1 MELHLAP
8 DGEIV
13 KSLMDRVENKEEV
26 EAYIAE
32 TAKKND
38 FDRTE
43 LNKTKSGCRLEGIYC
58 INPVNGKKVP
68 LFIGDFVLASYGT
81 GAVMAVPSHDQR
93 DFEYA
98 IAHNIDMIQVIEGA
112 DVSEHAFEKQDYLGK
127 GCKLI
132 NSEEFTGLT
141 VEEAKVAITKKLV
154 DMGVAKETV
163 NYHFREWIFARQRY
177 WGEPVP
183 CVYKEDGEIYFLPD
197 EELPLILPPLDDY
210 KGKNGKA
217 PLENAV
223 EWKQYNKNGIKG
235 VRETATMPGS
245 AGSSWY
251 YMRYIDPDNDKEFAN
266 QELLKHWMPV
276 DLYVG
281 GPEHAVGHLMYSR
294 IWNRFLY
301 DQGLSPVKEPFKK
314 LVHQGMILGE
324 NGIKMGKRFP
334 EFVVNPSD
342 IVEEYGADTLRLY
355 EMFMGPIEVSKPW
368 NSDAVQGAYRF
379 IKRVWAFFTDEEKIV
394 DENDNTLTKIYHQTV
409 KKVTNDFEELGY
421 NTAIAQM
428 MTFVN
433 EVYKAGKCPREYAEN
448 FIKMFS
454 CICPHVGE
462 EIWQILGHADTIAFE
477 KWPEYDES
485 KMVEDTIKVPVQING
500 KTKAVVELP
509 ADVSKDDAILAGKE
523 AIADKLTGNVV
534 KEIYVPGRIINI
546 VMK

>member
-1 MELHLAP
+1 M
-8 DGEIV
+8 
-13 KSLMDRVENKEEV
+13 
-26 EAYIAE
+26 
-32 TAKKND
+32 
-38 FDRTE
+38 
-43 LNKTKSGCRLEGIYC
+43 
-58 INPVNGKKVP
+58 
-68 LFIGDFVLASYGT
+68 VL
-81 GAVMAVPSHDQR
+81 R
-93 DFEYA
+93 
-98 IAHNIDMIQVIEGA
+98 
-112 DVSEHAFEKQDYLGK
+112 
-127 GCKLI
+127 
-132 NSEEFTGLT
+132 
-141 VEEAKVAITKKLV
+141 
-154 DMGVAKETV
+154 
-163 NYHFREWIFARQRY
+163 
-177 WGEPVP
+177 
-183 CVYKEDGEIYFLPD
+183 
-197 EELPLILPPLDDY
+197 
-210 KGKNGKA
+210 
-217 PLENAV
+217 
-223 EWKQYNKNGIKG
+223 
-235 VRETATMPGS
+235 
-245 AGSSWY
+245 
-251 YMRYIDPDNDKEFAN
+251 
-266 QELLKHWMPV
+266 
-276 DLYVG
+276 
-281 GPEHAVGHLMYSR
+281 
-294 IWNRFLY
+294 
-301 DQGLSPVKEPFKK
+301 
-314 LVHQGMILGE
+314 
-324 NGIKMGKRFP
+324 MGKRFP

-433 EVYKAGKCPREYAEN
+433 EVYKAGKCPKEYAEN

-462 EIWQILGHADTIAFE
+462 EIWQILGHNDTIAFE